1 MSSFVI
7 TVVANQDCCRRPRYR
22 WCRGAKLV
30 QCEGVRFSF
39 WCVCLRAHSVRLVLA
54 ALARKPR
61 INTRQWLNP
70 IPPIAWWRF
79 EGGLSDSSGAGRSA
93 QLGPARGLRERRT
106 GNIHGNAQV
115 HRFRAPRGR
124 GVPPRL
130 CRFAVRNGCEVR

>member
-1 MSSFVI
+1 MR
-7 TVVANQDCCRRPRYR
+7 RRPI
-22 WCRGAKLV
+22 LIL
-30 QCEGVRFSF
+30 
-39 WCVCLRAHSVRLVLA
+39 VCLLAGALSPVGSGGAGAQAQDQYASVVE
-54 ALARKPR
+54 PDS
-61 INTRQWLNP
+61 
-70 IPPIAWWRF
+70 PIAWWRF